1 VDERLVPPCLA
12 GHAQKPDSISAGE
25 LGYNLRRRWL
35 TMKTRTI
42 LAAMGLLMYLLF
54 TPMSAAAK
62 EATVTLEI
70 SGMT

>member
-1 VDERLVPPCLA
+1 
-12 GHAQKPDSISAGE
+12 
-25 LGYNLRRRWL
+25 
-35 TMKTRTI
+35 MKRRTI
-42 LAAMGLLMYLLF
+42 LAALGLLMYLLF